1 MAAVEIPPVTKPAGT
16 DGKTAAGASEA
27 NGAAGMSFRHSP
39 ALRTIIGSNC
49 GVRPTSIF
57 RLVTST

>member
-1 MAAVEIPPVTKPAGT
+1 MAAVEIPPATKPAGT
-16 DGKTAAGASEA
+16 DGKTAEGAAEE

-39 ALRTIIGSNC
+39 ALKTIIGSNC

>member
-1 MAAVEIPPVTKPAGT
+1 MAAVEIPPATKPAGS
-16 DGKTAAGASEA
+16 DGNTAAGAAEA
-27 NGAAGMSFRHSP
+27 KGATGTSFRHSP